1 MLVFQK
7 VTNVQRIL
15 VDLTVAVE
23 SLVEDQN
30 VSVFLDLKEIHLVKH
45 ADHLKALVTLHLA
58 DLIHNV
64 HY

>member
-7 VTNVQRIL
+7 VTSVQRIH
-15 VDLTVAVE
+15 VDQTVVVE

-30 VSVFLDLKEIHLVKH
+30 VSVFLDLKGIHLVKH

-58 DLIHNV
+58 DQTHNV